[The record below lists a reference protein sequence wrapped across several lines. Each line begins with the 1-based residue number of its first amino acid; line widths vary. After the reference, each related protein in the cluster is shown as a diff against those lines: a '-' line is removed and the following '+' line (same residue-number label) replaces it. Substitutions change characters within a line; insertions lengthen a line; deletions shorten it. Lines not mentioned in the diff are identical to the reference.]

1 MKRGRGPSPWAL
13 VTGAASGIGR
23 ATVRALKAQGW
34 RVRGLDRSPAPDAL
48 ADAWLRCDLDDAA
61 ALEAALQALNARPLD
76 ALVCSA
82 GVAGV
87 GDAARVLRINF
98 IAARRLLR
106 QLGPQLRDGGAIV
119 LVSSAAG
126 RLWEQQV
133 DRLKPIV
140 TAPDAQALALALES
154 CDGAAQAYVR
164 SKELLSLLAA
174 HDSPAQ
180 WHRGVRLNAVSPGS
194 VATPLVPGFTESMG
208 ADAMAFARR
217 VAGRDASPDEVAEVI
232 AFLCSPAA
240 RWVHGAD
247 IRVDGGLSGALA
259 AGVVRFDRWR

>member
-1 MKRGRGPSPWAL
+1 MKRGRGPARWAL

-23 ATVRALKAQGW
+23 ATVQALKAQGW
-34 RVRGLDRSPAPDAL
+34 RVRGLDRTPAPDGL
-48 ADAWLRCDLDDAA
+48 ADGWHRCDLDDPA
-61 ALEAALQALNARPLD
+61 ALEAAISALGAGPLD
-76 ALVCSA
+76 ALVCCA
-82 GVAGV
+82 GVAGL

-98 IAARRLLR
+98 IATRRLWR
-106 QLGPQLRDGGAIV
+106 SLGPRLRDGGTAV

-126 RLWEQQV
+126 RLWEQHAGEL
-133 DRLKPIV
+133 RPIV
-140 TAPDAQALALALES
+140 TAPDAEALRLALAG
-154 CDGAAQAYVR
+154 CADAAQAYVR

-174 HDSPAQ
+174 HDAPAQ
-180 WHRGVRLNAVSPGS
+180 WARGVRLNAVSPGNI
-194 VATPLVPGFTESMG
+194 ATPLVADFSASMG

-217 VAGRDASPDEVAEVI
+217 VAGRDGTPAEVAEVI

-259 AGVVRFDRWR
+259 AGVARFERWD

>member
-1 MKRGRGPSPWAL
+1 MRRGRGPAPWAL

-23 ATVRALKAQGW
+23 ATVQALKSQGW
-34 RVRGLDRSPAPDAL
+34 RVRGLDRAAAPDGL
-48 ADAWLRCDLDDAA
+48 ADAWLRCDLDDPPALDA
-61 ALEAALQALNARPLD
+61 ALRWPGPRPLD

-98 IAARRLLR
+98 IATRRLLR
-106 QLGPQLRDGGAIV
+106 ALGPQVRDGGAIV

-126 RLWEQQV
+126 RLWEQRA
-133 DRLKPIV
+133 DALRPIV
-140 TAPDAQALALALES
+140 QAPDAQALQGALAGCE
-154 CDGAAQAYVR
+154 DPAQAYVR

-174 HDSPAQ
+174 HDAPAQ

-194 VATPLVPGFTESMG
+194 VATPLVPDFTAAMG

-217 VAGRDASPDEVAEVI
+217 VAGRDGSPAEVAAVI

-240 RWVHGAD
+240 RWVNGAD
-247 IRVDGGLSGALA
+247 LRVDGGLSGALA
-259 AGVVRFDRWR
+259 AGTARFDRWD